1 MKKNNIK
8 FIAESAIIAAL
19 YAVLTWLFAP
29 ISYGSVQFRIS
40 EVLVL
45 LVVFNPKYAFAL
57 IIGCFVSNITSTL
70 GWYDML
76 FGTLATTLAIIPMCF
91 IKKMPIAA
99 IFPVISNAIIVSIE
113 LGLAFDLWGLAFLY
127 DVLTVGLGELVV
139 LYALGIP
146 LMYALAKNKAVVEIM
161 ELDVSHVGNYSFI
174 TLNNMVGIALG
185 VLGIILFI
193 AYPFYSEIVD
203 EEAVTYSAMA
213 IIKNNPYTCI
223 FAIAS
228 LAYGLMIFI
237 KNKWIKLTGMLASTI
252 LIIVVYILTGVNNNQ
267 CLSYGYYYGY
277 ILFILLLI
285 FTAIILTIKN
295 KKVEEA

>member
-1 MKKNNIK
+1 MKKINIK

-113 LGLAFDLWGLAFLY
+113 LGLAFDLWGVAFLY
-127 DVLTVGLGELVV
+127 DILTVGLGELVV

-146 LMYALAKNKAVVEIM
+146 LMYALAKNKAAVEIM

-237 KNKWIKLTGMLASTI
+237 KNKWDKLTGMLVSTI
-252 LIIVVYILTGVNNNQ
+252 LIIVVYILTGVNNNE

-285 FTAIILTIKN
+285 FTAIVLTIKN
-295 KKVEEA
+295 EKVEEA

>member
-1 MKKNNIK
+1 MKKINIK

>member
-1 MKKNNIK
+1 MKKINIK

-295 KKVEEA
+295 RKVEEA